1 MGAVLHRLALR
12 NRQDKKT
19 ETTTAAGN
27 LLKAPGLLAMA
38 AVFVLAAWYS
48 QPAILMLTGL
58 FLATAGLARLGNRFA
73 LTGVWAERDFKA
85 ERFFPGEPIECTLR
99 LFNRKPLPL
108 TWVQLEHDLPAEF
121 VLVEP
126 AGRRNETPIRRAAA
140 LLWYRSITWK
150 LRLAGERRG
159 FYPLGPMRL
168 TSGDFLGLYSRSRL
182 NGSATHLIVY
192 PHIFPVDTRR
202 IPSLNPMGEF
212 QAARRLFRDPTHTI
226 GVREYA
232 QSDSLKFIHWKATA
246 RRGDFQVKVLAATT
260 AFKVALFLD
269 VDSFRS
275 DDALAESDFELGIS
289 TAGSI
294 AAVLCERGSPVGLF
308 VNTRLADTGQPAVIA
323 PGAGRGRIMEILETL
338 AKVTGRSS
346 GPAAAF
352 LDAQKCRLAAG
363 TTLIFLA
370 ARPADGFADRLL
382 DLKSNGF
389 RILALLVGEQP
400 DPVMPPG
407 IPWHRVRRPD
417 DLAGGAQP

>member
-1 MGAVLHRLALR
+1 MFSKR
-12 NRQDKKT
+12 NPKKNR

-27 LLKAPGLLAMA
+27 LLKPPGLAALA
-38 AVFVLAAWYS
+38 AVFILAAWYS

-58 FLATAGLARLGNRFA
+58 FLATAGLALLGNRFA
-73 LTGVWAERDFKA
+73 LSGVWAERNFKA
-85 ERFFPGEPIECTLR
+85 TRFFPGEPIECTLR

-108 TWVQLEHDLPAEF
+108 PWVQLENDLPAEF
-121 VLVEP
+121 VLIEP
-126 AGRRNETPIRRAAA
+126 AGRRNETPIRRTAA

-150 LRLAGERRG
+150 LKLAGERRG
-159 FYPLGPMRL
+159 YYPLSPVKL

-182 NGSATHLIVY
+182 DGNTTHLIVY
-192 PHIFPVDTRR
+192 PHIFPVDTRM
-202 IPSLNPMGEF
+202 IPSLHPMGEF

-226 GVREYA
+226 GVREYL

-246 RRGDFQVKVLAATT
+246 RRGDLQVKVLAATS

-275 DDALAESDFELGIS
+275 DGALAEADFELGIS

-294 AAVLCERGSPVGLF
+294 ATMLCERGSPVGLF
-308 VNTRLADTGQPAVIA
+308 INTCLADTGQPAVIA
-323 PGAGRGRIMEILETL
+323 PGAGRGRIVEILETL

-346 GPAAAF
+346 GAAAAF

-370 ARPADGFADRLL
+370 ARPADGFADRLI

-389 RILALLVGEQP
+389 KVLVLLVGEQA
-400 DPVMPPG
+400 DPGLPPG
-407 IPWHRVRRPD
+407 ILCHRVRRPD